1 MRNLGE
7 HLRKNY
13 NPNCLEA
20 ASFVSPVKRCN
31 DSMFY
36 VYQVTA
42 AESEYGHFVPNDIP
56 SLRGP
61 LDTISGSILKV
72 VFHPPQLTGTLQ
84 FVERAPRIP
93 SHVTRRR

>member
-36 VYQVTA
+36 VYQVNTA
-42 AESEYGHFVPNDIP
+42 GIESVQILPTDIP
-56 SLRGP
+56 SLRIP
-61 LDTISGSILKV
+61 HDTI
-72 VFHPPQLTGTLQ
+72 PAADLTVGLH
-84 FVERAPRIP
+84 
-93 SHVTRRR
+93 SS